1 MEYWNDGRLE
11 RKNGMM
17 EEWNIGMMEDWKLK
31 IGNWKLEIG
40 NFEITPFF

>member
-31 IGNWKLEIG
+31 IEIG